1 MKRNITLILL
11 VFLFANSYGQ
21 IGYLG
26 KRDVVSTDLF
36 SDVYLGKYNLDYDFC
51 LGKSFMIKTS
61 YALHNYTTKSILEDG
76 YGYYGNNNFS
86 KNTLKGHSWE
96 LGFDYGYFLFT
107 NMPMPIGYYFGMSF
121 EHFSGT
127 INEVHNY
134 FSPTSIQKLKFN
146 NKANIVKIEYGR
158 NTYIRYNIILKT
170 AIDIGMYFGSAIAS
184 DSVSMSNS
192 PSMVMPFTNPIK
204 SFRIRYGDSGFM
216 NNNNT
221 TIALYVMPKISI
233 GYIF

>member
-1 MKRNITLILL
+1 MKKNIALILL

-26 KRDVVSTDLF
+26 KRNVVSTDLF
-36 SDVYLGKYNLDYDFC
+36 SDVYLGKYNLDYNFC

-61 YALHNYTTKSILEDG
+61 YAIHNYSTTNTFSNV
-76 YGYYGNNNFS
+76 YGNCNQFS
-86 KNTLKGHSWE
+86 NTLNGHSWE

-127 INEVHNY
+127 MNETQNY
-134 FSPTSIQKLKFN
+134 YFLQPSVQKFKFN

-158 NTYIRYNIILKT
+158 NTYIKYNIILKT

-184 DSVSMSNS
+184 DSVSMSSS
-192 PSMVMPFTNPIK
+192 PSMVMPFTNPLK
-204 SFRIRYGDSGFM
+204 SLRIRYGDSGFL
-216 NNNNT
+216 NNANNT
-221 TIALYVMPKISI
+221 IAFYVMPKISI